1 MSWISV
7 TVQGYST
14 VQYSTVQ
21 YSIVQEIIWRWISV
35 TVQARILS
43 SSYPHSVI
51 RHSAADTQLIAMRVS
66 RTRAELG
73 TVSTGTSNR
82 GSALAVVVPTCPL
95 SAALGIFAN
104 QTACRFYDLC
114 RQAFIFT
121 TVFRCP

>member
-1 MSWISV
+1 M
-7 TVQGYST
+7 
-14 VQYSTVQ
+14 
-21 YSIVQEIIWRWISV
+21 

-43 SSYPHSVI
+43 SSYPQSVI

-104 QTACRFYDLC
+104 QTGFYDLC